1 VSLRGHTRPADIAPA
16 GRVLSLRGPSRMGPS
31 PFGGPS
37 HPGPSL
43 QATRQAR
50 KHRDERQSC
59 G

>member
-1 VSLRGHTRPADIAPA
+1 VSLGGHTRPADIAPA

-43 QATRQAR
+43 RATRPAR
-50 KHRDERQSC
+50 WDRDEGQPC